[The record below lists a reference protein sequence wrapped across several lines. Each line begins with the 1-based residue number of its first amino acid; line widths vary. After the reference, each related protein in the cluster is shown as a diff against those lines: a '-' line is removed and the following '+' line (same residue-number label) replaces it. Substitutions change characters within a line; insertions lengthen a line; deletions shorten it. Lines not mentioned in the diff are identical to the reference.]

1 MKKEQN
7 MLWNFFILFFLWLI
21 GMTSSFT
28 LGGAIH
34 LLLILGVITASREF
48 IRGRKEKLF

>member
-1 MKKEQN
+1 

-21 GMTSSFT
+21 GMTSSYT

-34 LLLILGVITASREF
+34 LLLIVAVVTASREF
-48 IRGRKEKLF
+48 IRVKREKFY